1 MVFEEFDPKV
11 RVIFTADNFGR
22 SAKANQAVIRAFRE
36 GVLTSASLP
45 MRCVA
50 LNDAVALA
58 KENPGLE
65 VGLQLVLLAGKS
77 VLKPSEI
84 IGLVDERFEF
94 GDSLWSAVMRYGL
107 NPRLRGPLQA
117 EVDAQLRLFRRT
129 GLPLG
134 FISGRCGLHLHP
146 AVFDLIRRYHEAW
159 NIRSVRATHDP
170 VLTHLRLQLGR
181 SWRNI
186 PRGLLLR
193 YFDRH
198 ARTALVQRGI
208 SMPHHL
214 LGSLTENRI
223 DLDYLLDMLEQLPPG
238 TYEVS
243 CQPDEEEHAEE
254 LAALLSPEL
263 KEMLQNR
270 GIELIRHTNLA
281 AEAQPAVEEE
291 PSGSR
296 RRSGSPRRS
305 HSRAHR
311 H

>member
-22 SAKANQAVIRAFRE
+22 STQANQAVIRAFRE

-45 MRCVA
+45 MRCA
-50 LNDAVALA
+50 AIEDAVALA

-65 VGLQLVLLAGKS
+65 VGLQLVLVGGKS

-94 GDSLWSAVMRYGL
+94 GDGLWSAVLRYGL
-107 NPRLRGPLQA
+107 NPRLRGALQA

-134 FISGRCGLHLHP
+134 FISGRRGLHLHP

-159 NIRSVRATHDP
+159 NIRSVSATHDP
-170 VLTHLRLQLGR
+170 VLTHLRLQLR
-181 SWRNI
+181 RTWRNV

-198 ARTALVQRGI
+198 ARTALVRRGV
-208 SMPHHL
+208 SMPDHL
-214 LGSLTENRI
+214 LGSLAEDRI

-238 TYEVS
+238 TYEVC

-263 KEMLQNR
+263 KEMLQDR
-270 GIELIRHTNLA
+270 GIELVRHSNLA
-281 AEAQPAVEEE
+281 AEAQPTVEEV
-291 PSGSR
+291 SFGSR
-296 RRSGSPRRS
+296 SRSGNAGRS
-305 HSRAHR
+305 RSRAR
-311 H
+311 RR